1 MPKAPLLIL
10 LLTVAT
16 YAQTSLHDKR
26 DGKTYKTVK
35 IGTQIW
41 MAENLNYDAEN
52 SKCYENKPE
61 NCEKYGRLYDWET
74 AMKACPYGWHLPS
87 DKEWQVLVN
96 FAGGKKV
103 AGKKLKAKSG
113 WNSYEGK
120 SGNGMDEYG
129 FSALPGGHCNVN
141 LGSLHFY
148 NVGYFGL
155 WRSATEAGSNYTYQL
170 SMSNVFEYTELYDV
184 GKVGL
189 TSVRCVKD

>member
-74 AMKACPYGWHLPS
+74 AMKACPYGWHLSS

-96 FAGGKKV
+96 FAGGKEV

-113 WNSYEGK
+113 WNSYKGK
-120 SGNGMDEYG
+120 SGNGTDGLG
-129 FSALPGGHCNVN
+129 FSALPGGN
-141 LGSLHFY
+141 GYSGYYGDRFI
-148 NVGYFGL
+148 NVGVSGF
-155 WRSATEAGSNYTYQL
+155 W
-170 SMSNVFEYTELYDV
+170 
-184 GKVGL
+184 
-189 TSVRCVKD
+189 